1 MNANLPYRDQL
12 ADLRDRYGSR
22 RTVARDLLDDALR
35 LVDATMADQQ
45 NLHDK
50 QAAVQLAR
58 HETQLAEAERQHS
71 IQLARV
77 DDRLARSEA
86 RVRQLEAART
96 NLRETRETI
105 DDGVLVKISAPRA
118 ATWEGKDSNT
128 PRPWTLGEL
137 DTVIYRLRLG
147 GGTDDTEVRIKHDH
161 TEATIPHPE
170 MVLEAPT
177 KKPERVLE
185 RPTVRWLSSRPAFII
200 AGAAALIVAVY
211 GVLQLVG
218 VA

>member
-1 MNANLPYRDQL
+1 MTRVPYRDQL
-12 ADLRDRYGSR
+12 ADLRNRYGNR
-22 RTVARDLLDDALR
+22 RTVASDLLDDALR
-35 LVDATMADQQ
+35 LVDATVTDQRHK
-45 NLHDK
+45 LDTDL
-50 QAAVQLAR
+50 AVHLAR
-58 HETQLAEAERQHS
+58 HETQLAEAERQHG

-77 DDRLARSEA
+77 EDRLARSEA

-118 ATWEGKDSNT
+118 ATWEGKESNI

-147 GGTDDTEVRIKHDH
+147 GGTDDTEVRIKHDY

-170 MVLEAPT
+170 MVLEAPA
-177 KKPERVLE
+177 KKPELPVAR
-185 RPTVRWLSSRPAFII
+185 TGTRWWSSRSSFAT
-200 AGAAALIVAVY
+200 AGAVALVVIVY
-211 GVLQLVG
+211 GVLALVG
-218 VA
+218 AV